1 MRTLGKS
8 SYFNRDIDDDP
19 DLEPHEQDSA
29 YGKTTMTMLSMSSK
43 YNGMITIDNVN
54 EDLIIVEA
62 QGGALYRLKGN
73 LMCMKDIVLT
83 WKAPENVQDWNI
95 QHFSPIFMT
104 HPKTFLVIIGKLLLS
119 PQ

>member
-43 YNGMITIDNVN
+43 YNGMITIDNVDEN
-54 EDLIIVEA
+54 LIIVKA

-95 QHFSPIFMT
+95 KHFSPIFMT
-104 HPKTFLVIIGKLLLS
+104 HPKTFLVIIGKSLLS